1 MKSFHHKKD
10 IFFDLDH
17 TLWDFEKNSALAFEQ
32 VFKDLNMRIALSD
45 FLRHYVPINNKY
57 WKLFREEKVNQD
69 ELRYFRLKE
78 VFDLLDYPISK
89 DQIDYIAQLYLDTI
103 PNYNYLY
110 DGAIEL
116 LEYLKT
122 KYNLHIITN
131 GFEEVQERKLKNSDL
146 ANYFITVTN
155 SERAGVKKPHPRI
168 FEYALSLAQ
177 AQKESSI
184 MIGDSLD
191 ADVEGAINVG
201 LEAILFNE
209 FRDEV
214 SHAIPQVTHLLE
226 LKNFF

>member
-17 TLWDFEKNSALAFEQ
+17 TLWDFEKNSALAFQQ
-32 VFKDLNMRIALSD
+32 VFKDQNMDISLSD
-45 FLRHYVPINNKY
+45 FLTHYVPVNNKY

-89 DQIDYIAQLYLDTI
+89 DQIDCIAQLYLDTI

-209 FRDEV
+209 FGEEV